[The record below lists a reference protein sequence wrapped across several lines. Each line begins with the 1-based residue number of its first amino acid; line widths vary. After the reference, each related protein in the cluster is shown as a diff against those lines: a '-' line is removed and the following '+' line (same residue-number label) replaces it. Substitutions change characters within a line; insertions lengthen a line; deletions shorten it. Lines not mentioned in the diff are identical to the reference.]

1 MTEYTC
7 SKCNKT
13 FSRKN
18 GYDYHL
24 VKKNPCKPT
33 PNTFENI
40 IKALS
45 DRIVELEIKNNK
57 INILEEKIEY
67 LLSIKKSSE
76 VMKS

>member
-24 VKKNPCKPT
+24 TKKNPCKPT

-40 IKALS
+40 IKKLES
-45 DRIVELEIKNNK
+45 RIEELEISNKK
-57 INILEEKIEY
+57 INILEEKLEQMITE
-67 LLSIKKSSE
+67 SETKKI
-76 VMKS
+76 